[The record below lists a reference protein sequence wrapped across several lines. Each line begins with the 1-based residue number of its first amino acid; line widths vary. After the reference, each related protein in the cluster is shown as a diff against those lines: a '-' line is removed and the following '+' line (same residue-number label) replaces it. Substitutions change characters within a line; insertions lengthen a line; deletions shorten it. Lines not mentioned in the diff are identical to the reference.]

1 MQRVGVRLRGFTIV
15 ELLIVIVVIA
25 ILAAITLIAYNGIRE
40 RAQVSAVQ
48 SAVSQGVKKILAY
61 AALNADTYPADA
73 AAAGLSSDSN
83 ATYYVSRIGAGY
95 CITAS
100 TQGLA
105 YFQTREISSPV
116 PGTCEGM
123 LAWWPL
129 NGDAND
135 KSGNGVDGAVV
146 NASLSVGQNGQS
158 DGAYRF
164 TTNGQ
169 YISMGVPASF
179 ASLSTGL
186 TYSIWAMYEGNATT
200 QWPVVMGSTDPH
212 ARFAIRGSQNGA
224 KLYVEWGEAPYD
236 GSQWTGT
243 GSTSADLLPTGSWH
257 HFAVTFDGVTMKSYL
272 DGAMIGQRSATLNP
286 NQAAFYLNNGGG
298 TFIGRLDD
306 ARVFGRALTSS
317 EVQTMYQTG
326 AQ

>member
-25 ILAAITLIAYNGIRE
+25 ILAAITLVAYNGIRE
-40 RAQVSAVQ
+40 RAQVGAVQ

-73 AAAGLSSDSN
+73 TAAGLVSDAST
-83 ATYYVSRIGAGY
+83 TYYVSRIGTGY
-95 CITAS
+95 CVTAS
-100 TQGLA
+100 TQGLT
-105 YFQTREISSPV
+105 YFQTREVSSPT

-129 NGDAND
+129 NADAND
-135 KSGNGVDGAVV
+135 KSGNGVDGTAV
-146 NASLSVGQNGQS
+146 NASVSVGQSGRS
-158 DGAYRF
+158 DSAYRF
-164 TTNGQ
+164 TANGQ
-169 YISMGVPASF
+169 YISMGTPASF
-179 ASLSTGL
+179 ASLSAGL
-186 TYSIWAMYEGNATT
+186 TYSIWVMYEGDSTT
-200 QWPVVMGSTDPH
+200 QWPIVMGSSNPH
-212 ARFAIRGSQNGA
+212 SQFAIRGSQNGA
-224 KLYVEWGEAPYD
+224 KLYVEWGGAPYD
-236 GSQWTGT
+236 GSQWAGT
-243 GSTSADLLPTGSWH
+243 GSTPADLSPTGSWH
-257 HFAVTFDGVTMKSYL
+257 HFAVTFDGATMKSYL